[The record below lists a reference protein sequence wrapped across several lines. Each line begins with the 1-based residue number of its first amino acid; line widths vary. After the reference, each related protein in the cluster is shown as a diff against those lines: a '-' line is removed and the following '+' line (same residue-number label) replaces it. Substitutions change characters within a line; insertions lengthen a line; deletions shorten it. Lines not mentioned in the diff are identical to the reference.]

1 MRIVVVLISIALF
14 VSCGTEQSR
23 QRMLTSASLMVKMEE
38 TQVDGEQVAVLMLC
52 EKEKCFNP
60 LRGDSGEDFYFKNY
74 ADLYN
79 QKVKE
84 EGKGQKIKMALL
96 GITMAATAAGAA
108 LYIKSDAMR
117 WRIVDLKDKIKELSD
132 KLAKKIRKEN
142 SDGAKKIRKDIDELA
157 SKQKKLEAIDSVVA
171 PSYWAVLGLSAVG
184 ANALAFVPGIAEDT
198 LWQNNKRAL
207 ADLFIHG
214 SAVKVT
220 KDELIDLFSI
230 IAKQV
235 PARVDVEVQSYL
247 FGI

>member
-1 MRIVVVLISIALF
+1 
-14 VSCGTEQSR
+14 
-23 QRMLTSASLMVKMEE
+23 
-38 TQVDGEQVAVLMLC
+38 MLC

-79 QKVKE
+79 QK
-84 EGKGQKIKMALL
+84 
-96 GITMAATAAGAA
+96 
-108 LYIKSDAMR
+108 
-117 WRIVDLKDKIKELSD
+117 IKELSD

-142 SDGAKKIRKDIDELA
+142 SDGANKIRKDIDELA

-184 ANALAFVPGIAEDT
+184 ANALAFVAGIAEDT
-198 LWQNNKRAL
+198 LWQNNKRTL